1 MRGADKSTMFCR
13 ILTLLNTTFMSNNN
27 IDTSVA
33 PNGTVTF
40 ILKSFPLPIMKAD
53 TGASKK
59 LQNFKIKNIS
69 NKLDL

>member
-1 MRGADKSTMFCR
+1 
-13 ILTLLNTTFMSNNN
+13 MSNNN

-33 PNGTVTF
+33 PNSTVTS

-59 LQNFKIKNIS
+59 IQNFKIKNIS
-69 NKLDL
+69 NKLEF